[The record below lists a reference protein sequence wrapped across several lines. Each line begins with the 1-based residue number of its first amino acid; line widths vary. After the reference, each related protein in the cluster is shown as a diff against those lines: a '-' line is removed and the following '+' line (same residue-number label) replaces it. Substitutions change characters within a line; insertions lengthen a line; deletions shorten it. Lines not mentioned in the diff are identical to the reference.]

1 MLISGRRESADFPTE
16 HYLFFVTHF
25 DLFVVPWFFFTEQS
39 ADWVTEKC
47 VVSCDNTSNFNCGSL
62 LQSLTTEC
70 IFTCQFEPF
79 LKRWFF
85 KWCKCVL
92 LDKRTSF
99 ASLYL
104 PSLYM
109 LKPIYCNIITI
120 ATNSYL
126 WDFLLLLL
134 FLLVNQTYTG
144 SYVKKFTLILE
155 LYVVYVNTNC
165 PQCMRILT
173 RDLEQRLQ
181 AFN

>member
-1 MLISGRRESADFPTE
+1 
-16 HYLFFVTHF
+16 
-25 DLFVVPWFFFTEQS
+25 
-39 ADWVTEKC
+39 
-47 VVSCDNTSNFNCGSL
+47 
-62 LQSLTTEC
+62 
-70 IFTCQFEPF
+70 
-79 LKRWFF
+79 
-85 KWCKCVL
+85 
-92 LDKRTSF
+92 
-99 ASLYL
+99 
-104 PSLYM
+104 M
-109 LKPIYCNIITI
+109 LKPIYYNIITI

-181 AFN
+181 AFNLKKKKTLILALLIYLAL